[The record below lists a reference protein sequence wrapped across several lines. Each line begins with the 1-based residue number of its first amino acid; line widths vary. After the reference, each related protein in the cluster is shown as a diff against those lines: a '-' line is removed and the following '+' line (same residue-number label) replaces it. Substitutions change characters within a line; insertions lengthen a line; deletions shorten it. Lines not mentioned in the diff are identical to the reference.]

1 MSSNKYIRIAYYL
14 QLFSNKKEY
23 MMYETRE
30 RIINSI
36 MLGKSHT
43 HIGILHLHNFKM
55 QRQSTVKQVDSFLEL

>member
-1 MSSNKYIRIAYYL
+1 
-14 QLFSNKKEY
+14 